1 MNLKTRLDTYCEA
14 FNRRQ
19 AAMALALF
27 CDQALFEFPLLG
39 QRLVGRGEIGAGL
52 SRIFALTESAALF
65 VSAHRESPRLVIAE
79 GRLEAK
85 LHRDPSPVAIPLAM
99 ALEAREGRI
108 SRLSTYLDARP
119 YRLWAD
125 GILCAPTSGA
135 AAEGA

>member
-1 MNLKTRLDTYCEA
+1 MKLKTRLDTYCEA

-19 AAMALALF
+19 SSVALALF

-52 SRIFALTESAALF
+52 SRIFALTESAALS
-65 VSAHRESPRLVIAE
+65 VIAHRESPRLVIAE
-79 GRLEAK
+79 GRLDAK
-85 LHRDPSPVAIPLAM
+85 LHRDASPLAIPLAM
-99 ALEAREGRI
+99 TLEAREDGI

-125 GILCAPTSGA
+125 GILCAPPGDADARGA
-135 AAEGA
+135 